1 VADVKDCRALPLHSS
16 AFGPY
21 VRSMPQNQI
30 TLTQR
35 DAGGPF
41 DLGRPLFPLSPDDVR
56 ALLDRQG

>member
-1 VADVKDCRALPLHSS
+1 
-16 AFGPY
+16 
-21 VRSMPQNQI
+21 MPQNQI